1 MLKNLHIENY
11 ALIESLD
18 IDFLSGFSVIT
29 GETGAGKSII
39 LGALGLILGNRADS
53 TVVSNGAKRCV
64 AEATFDIA
72 GLGLASFFEENE
84 LDYDEEECI
93 IRRELT
99 AAGKSRAFIND
110 TPVQLS
116 VLRTLS
122 GSLIDIHSQHNN
134 LLLSDSSFQMN
145 VLDFIAQNESLLA
158 EYATL
163 YTQYATEQ
171 RQLQELEQSIRTE
184 QANVDFLQFQYQEI
198 SALNLSE
205 GEQEELEEEQ
215 LFLDNAEN
223 IKQALYDASIAL
235 SNITEN
241 LGNSIRTL
249 SRISEVYPDAADF
262 VERLDSCKI
271 ELDDIEQEFTSR
283 QAATSFDATRYDFVN
298 ERLSSIYSLQKKYH
312 KESLTELLALQNSLA
327 AKLKNITGGDE
338 LLNEKREHCA
348 QLRKQAVAQAQLL
361 TASRQKAAATV
372 EKSLVK
378 SLRLLGI
385 PDVSFKVEVS
395 PVATLKANGI
405 DDTAFLFSS
414 NKNSPLKDI
423 TKIASGGEISRVM
436 LSLKVLLS
444 SHRQLPTIIFD
455 EIDTGVSGKIADE
468 MANAMNAIGQCGRQV
483 ISITHLP
490 QIAAR
495 GQQHYRVFK
504 TKQNSFTYT
513 KIERLTPEMRI
524 NEIAQ
529 MLSGSTLTEAAISN
543 AKTLLNL

>member
-134 LLLSDSSFQMN
+134 LLLSNSSFQMN
-145 VLDFIAQNESLLA
+145 VLDSIAQNESLLA
-158 EYATL
+158 KYATL

-223 IKQALYDASIAL
+223 IKQALYDASTAL

-271 ELDDIEQEFTSR
+271 ELDDIEQELTSR

-312 KESLTELLALQNSLA
+312 KESLAELLALQNSLA

-361 TASRQKAAATV
+361 TASRQKAAAMV

-385 PDVSFKVEVS
+385 PDVSFKVEVL
-395 PVATLKANGI
+395 PIATLKANGM

>member
-145 VLDFIAQNESLLA
+145 VLDSIAQNESLLA
-158 EYATL
+158 KYATL

-198 SALNLSE
+198 SSLNLSE

-223 IKQALYDASIAL
+223 IKQALYDASTAL

-271 ELDDIEQEFTSR
+271 ELDDIEQELTSR
-283 QAATSFDATRYDFVN
+283 QAATSFDAARYDFVN

-312 KESLTELLALQNSLA
+312 KESLAELLALQNSLA

-361 TASRQKAAATV
+361 TASRQKAAAMV

-395 PVATLKANGI
+395 PIATLKANGM

-483 ISITHLP
+483 ITITHLP

>member
-53 TVVSNGAKRCV
+53 SVVSNGAKRCV
-64 AEATFDIA
+64 AEAIFDIS
-72 GLGLASFFEENE
+72 GLGLAQFFEENE
-84 LDYDEEECI
+84 LDYDEDECI
-93 IRRELT
+93 IRRELSAT
-99 AAGKSRAFIND
+99 GKSRAFVND

-134 LLLSDSSFQMN
+134 LLLGDSSFQMS
-145 VLDFIAQNESLLA
+145 VLDSIAQNDELLA
-158 EYATL
+158 QYKNMYA
-163 YTQYATEQ
+163 QYAREQ
-171 RQLQELEQSIRTE
+171 KLLQELEQNLNTE
-184 QANVDFLQFQYQEI
+184 QANIDYLQYQHQEI
-198 SALNLSE
+198 SMLDLRE

-223 IKQALYDASIAL
+223 IKQALYETFTSL
-235 SNITEN
+235 SDITQN
-241 LGNSIRTL
+241 LGNSLRVL
-249 SRISEVYPDAADF
+249 SRIGDVYPDASDF
-262 VERLDSCKI
+262 VERLDSSKI
-271 ELDDIEQEFTSR
+271 ELDDIEHELSLR
-283 QAATSFDATRYDFVN
+283 QASITFDATRYEFVN
-298 ERLSSIYSLQKKYH
+298 ERLGSIYSLQKKYH
-312 KESLTELLALQNSLA
+312 KESVEELLALQKELA
-327 AKLKNITGGDE
+327 EKLKNITGGDE
-338 LLNEKREHCA
+338 LLNEKRELCA
-348 QLRKQAVAQAQLL
+348 QLHKKAVAQAKIISD
-361 TASRQKAAATV
+361 SRRKAASVV

-378 SLRLLGI
+378 NLALLGI
-385 PDVSFKVEVS
+385 PDVSFKVEIS
-395 PVATLKANGI
+395 SSGSLKPTGM
-405 DDTAFLFSS
+405 DETAFLFSS

-444 SHRQLPTIIFD
+444 AHHQLPTIIFD

-468 MANAMNAIGQCGRQV
+468 MANAMNAMGQSGRQV

-513 KIERLTPEMRI
+513 KIEQLTPEMRI

-529 MLSGSTLTEAAISN
+529 MLSGSTLTDAAISN